1 MADRRPRLDVPALVR
16 VAVKRD
22 KRKIMT
28 PKFLIATQDNNRF
41 FSFSEALKAL
51 IDADIHWAD
60 SGKDALI
67 RAGSIIPLLVV
78 IDEILP
84 DMTGMEL
91 GRELLNVN
99 ALINTALVS
108 RLSPHD
114 FHEVSEGLGILVQLP
129 ESPGE
134 KEALNTILA
143 LKSIFAL

>member
-1 MADRRPRLDVPALVR
+1 
-16 VAVKRD
+16 
-22 KRKIMT
+22 MT
-28 PKFLIATQDNNRF
+28 PKFLIATQDKNRF
-41 FSFSEALKAL
+41 LPLAEALKAL

-60 SGKDALI
+60 SGKDALTQV
-67 RAGSIIPLLVV
+67 GSIIPLLVV

-84 DMTGMEL
+84 DMTGIAL

-114 FHEVSEGLGILVQLP
+114 FHEVSEGLGILIQLP

-134 KEALNTILA
+134 KEALNTIFG
-143 LKSIFAL
+143 LKSVFAL